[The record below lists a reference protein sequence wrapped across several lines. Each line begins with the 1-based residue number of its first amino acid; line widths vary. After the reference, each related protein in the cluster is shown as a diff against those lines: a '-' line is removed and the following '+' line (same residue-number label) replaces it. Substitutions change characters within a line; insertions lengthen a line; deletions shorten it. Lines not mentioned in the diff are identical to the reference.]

1 MYFDSFIIPTSVM
14 NDEDF
19 FAFFLI
25 GGNFFLF
32 SIGFGM
38 FIGSS
43 SFGFCSISDACSK
56 ISFFSCEIGIMFCSQ
71 FSSIESM

>member
-1 MYFDSFIIPTSVM
+1 M
-14 NDEDF
+14 NDCDF
-19 FAFFLI
+19 FARFFLI

-32 SIGFGM
+32 SIGFGIS
-38 FIGSS
+38 IGRL

-71 FSSIESM
+71 FSRIESM